1 MTTPADS
8 QRTDRPLIPNLIVL
22 GLMVITMAVV
32 PVRKLLRESRDPYRL
47 AQARGQTIVKAL
59 NDSGSTVAGSNSTEV
74 LRAIDPTLKI
84 ALLPGG
90 PATNGPEGN
99 AWSVVADI
107 GPAFPPDG
115 VLLLSHNIMI
125 DRLSSLTGRV
135 ADTLS
140 DLPPFGRKA
149 ALIVTRR
156 GTPLL
161 IQGGTLEADWSI
173 VVGSN
178 LPPNRVLRP

>member
-1 MTTPADS
+1 MTAPSES
-8 QRTDRPLIPNLIVL
+8 QRTDRPLVPNLIVL
-22 GLMVITMAVV
+22 AIMVATMAVI
-32 PVRKLLRESRDPYRL
+32 PVRKLMRESRDPHRL

-59 NDSGSTVAGSNSTEV
+59 NDRGSVTGETSTEV

-84 ALLPGG
+84 GLLPGG

-99 AWSVVADI
+99 AWSIVADV
-107 GPAFPPDG
+107 GADYPPDG
-115 VLLLSHNIMI
+115 VLLLSHNIQV
-125 DRLSSLTGRV
+125 DNLSALTGNV
-135 ADTLS
+135 AATLS

-149 ALIVTRR
+149 ALVVTRR

-161 IQGGTLEADWSI
+161 VQGGALDADWRI
-173 VVGSN
+173 VVGTN